1 MTGVYIHISSNDS
14 KKLYAG
20 NRLDDFVV
28 EFDAEISPCHSS
40 GNMRAGGGGGGELA
54 VAVTELSIVGAKPFA
69 NRHQTLAESCVL
81 LCDICDSSY
90 ICGVTSPVLRVFPS
104 ANELSV
110 SLFQPY
116 YVAVRVRSFKRI
128 HFQVKTRDLLPLD
141 SDKWDLTSVVRCTLH
156 FVNL

>member
-69 NRHQTLAESCVL
+69 RRWLNLAFCF
-81 LCDICDSSY
+81 
-90 ICGVTSPVLRVFPS
+90 VTFVILHIS
-104 ANELSV
+104 AV
-110 SLFQPY
+110 SLHQFCVY
-116 YVAVRVRSFKRI
+116 F
-128 HFQVKTRDLLPLD
+128 LLLM
-141 SDKWDLTSVVRCTLH
+141 S
-156 FVNL
+156 